1 MLTVSNA
8 SISYVKP
15 RALWVFAIVSFLD
28 KTHYCEG
35 HCVNLATFTFGR
47 YAEDNR
53 WFSGPIVVKLD
64 YFTPVYFN
72 NVFMLCSGY
81 FSFSS
86 LESLRQGFFI
96 VF

>member
-1 MLTVSNA
+1 MG
-8 SISYVKP
+8 
-15 RALWVFAIVSFLD
+15 FAIVSFLD
-28 KTHYCEG
+28 KTYYCEG

-81 FSFSS
+81 FSFNS

>member
-1 MLTVSNA
+1 MLPVSNA

-15 RALWVFAIVSFLD
+15 RALWVFATVSFLD
-28 KTHYCEG
+28 KTYYCEG
-35 HCVNLATFTFGR
+35 HCVNLATFTFR
-47 YAEDNR
+47 R

-86 LESLRQGFFI
+86 LESLRQDFFI